1 MQKRRSYGRVLWLSP
16 PASTDAPPVPSA
28 EIGAAYEY
36 GIINGITVNQ
46 FARNKTITR
55 QEAMVMIQRAAKIAE
70 LKGQDGNAVSFK
82 DASKVTSWEQ
92 YAVAF
97 KVGNELIVGSNG
109 EIKPQDTITRAESM
123 TIILRLLQKSNL
135 IDVKVE
141 V

>member
-1 MQKRRSYGRVLWLSP
+1 
-16 PASTDAPPVPSA
+16 
-28 EIGAAYEY
+28 
-36 GIINGITVNQ
+36 
-46 FARNKTITR
+46 
-55 QEAMVMIQRAAKIAE
+55 MIQRAAKIAE

-97 KVGNELIVGSNG
+97 NVGNELIVGSNG

>member
-1 MQKRRSYGRVLWLSP
+1 MSLRKGRHGIC
-16 PASTDAPPVPSA
+16 TNEHYIA

-36 GIINGITVNQ
+36 GIINGATANQ
-46 FARNKTITR
+46 FAPNKTITR

-70 LKGQDGNAVSFK
+70 LKGQGGNAVSFK
-82 DASKVTSWEQ
+82 DASKVSSWAQ

-97 KVGNELIVGSNG
+97 NVGNKLIVGSNG
-109 EIKPQDTITRAESM
+109 EIKPRDTITRAESM
-123 TIILRLLQKSNL
+123 TVILRLLQKSNL